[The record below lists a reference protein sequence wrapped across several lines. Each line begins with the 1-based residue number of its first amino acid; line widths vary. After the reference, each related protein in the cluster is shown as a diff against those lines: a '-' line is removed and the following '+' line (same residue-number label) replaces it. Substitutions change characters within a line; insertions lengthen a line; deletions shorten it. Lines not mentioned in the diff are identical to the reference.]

1 MKQVLQNFRSGE
13 LSVQDVPP
21 PVLRPGGVL
30 VHTSFSLISAG
41 TERSTVETARHSLVG
56 KALNRP
62 DLVSQVVDTV
72 KHEGLASTYRKVR
85 SRLNQVK
92 PLGYSTSGVV
102 VAVGDGAQDFRTGDR
117 IACAGAGFASH
128 AETNFVP
135 ANLCARVP
143 EQVSLEA
150 ACYTTVGAIALHGI
164 RQSGARVG
172 EVAAVIGLGLVGQLT
187 VQLLKAAGCQVVGY
201 DPDPEAGRMAAFSGA
216 DQTSDTVDG
225 VIESCRALTAGRG
238 ADCILITAGTK
249 SNEPVELAAKLA
261 RDRARV
267 VVVGLVGMDLPR
279 HLYYEK
285 ELELRVSR
293 SYGPG
298 RYDPQYEEKGI
309 DYPVGYVRWT
319 ERRNMEAF
327 LSLAGQGK
335 IRPEM
340 LTTHR
345 FAIEQAAAAYD
356 VIVGKSAGGDG
367 AIPRSTGDGE
377 VLDGKSHSS
386 GYRCGVVLAYNDAR
400 AHLASKVVNTS
411 ARRHATGRIGVGFIG
426 AGNFARGVL
435 LPAIVRSGNVR
446 LTGVA
451 SATGVS
457 SKNTAE
463 QFGFAYST
471 SDYLEVVDDP
481 ATACVFVATRHDA
494 HARITAECLKRGKSV
509 YVEKPLAITEESLR
523 EVVDCAGSAAGH
535 LFVGYNRRFSP
546 LGVDAKKRFAGRS
559 GPMSIIY
566 RINAGRLP
574 AGHWALDPDQGGGR
588 IVGECCHFVDFVQ
601 FLTDSLP
608 ARVSAESVPD
618 LSASGAADDSC
629 TISLRMTDGSIAS
642 IAYCASGDPALGKER
657 IEVFCDGSIATIDDF
672 RAGTF
677 MQAGKRSKLGSGRH
691 DKGHAAEIA
700 AFIDVISGKCGSP
713 FTLESLAATT
723 LTTFAVN
730 ESLRTSRS
738 CAIDV
743 DTQWRN

>member
-1 MKQVLQNFRSGE
+1 
-13 LSVQDVPP
+13 
-21 PVLRPGGVL
+21 
-30 VHTSFSLISAG
+30 
-41 TERSTVETARHSLVG
+41 
-56 KALNRP
+56 
-62 DLVSQVVDTV
+62 
-72 KHEGLASTYRKVR
+72 
-85 SRLNQVK
+85 
-92 PLGYSTSGVV
+92 
-102 VAVGDGAQDFRTGDR
+102 
-117 IACAGAGFASH
+117 
-128 AETNFVP
+128 
-135 ANLCARVP
+135 
-143 EQVSLEA
+143 
-150 ACYTTVGAIALHGI
+150 
-164 RQSGARVG
+164 
-172 EVAAVIGLGLVGQLT
+172 
-187 VQLLKAAGCQVVGY
+187 
-201 DPDPEAGRMAAFSGA
+201 MAALSGA
-216 DQTSDTVDG
+216 DQVSDFPDG
-225 VIESCRALTAGRG
+225 AIEGCRAVTVGRG

-249 SNEPVELAAKLA
+249 SNQPVELAARLA

-285 ELELRVSR
+285 ELELKVSR

-319 ERRNMEAF
+319 EKRNMEAF
-327 LSLAGQGK
+327 LSLVGQGK
-335 IRPEM
+335 VKPEM

-345 FAIEQAAAAYD
+345 FAIEHAADAYD
-356 VIVGKSAGGDG
+356 VIVGKPAIDDG
-367 AIPRSTGDGE
+367 AANLRSTAAE
-377 VLDGKSHSS
+377 RVLDGGRHSA
-386 GYRCGVVLAYNDAR
+386 GYRCGVVLAYQDTSA
-400 AHLASKVVNTS
+400 ALASKVVNIS
-411 ARRHATGRIGVGFIG
+411 AKKHTTGQIGVGFIG

-435 LPAIVRSGNVR
+435 LPAIVRSSNVR

-471 SDYLEVVDDP
+471 SDYLEVLDDP
-481 ATACVFVATRHDA
+481 ATTCVFVATRHDA
-494 HARITAECLKRGKSV
+494 HARIAAECLKRGKSV

-523 EVVDCAGSAAGH
+523 EVVDCAGSSPGH

-546 LGVDAKKRFAGRS
+546 LGVEVRKKFTGRS
-559 GPMSIIY
+559 SSMSIIY

-588 IVGECCHFVDFVQ
+588 VVGECCHFVDFVQ

-608 ARVSAESVPD
+608 ARVSAEGVPA
-618 LSASGAADDSC
+618 LSASGAGDDSC
-629 TISLRMTDGSIAS
+629 TVSLRMTDGSIAS

-657 IEVFCDGSIATIDDF
+657 VEVFCDGSIAIIDDF
-672 RAGTF
+672 KAGTF
-677 MQAGKRSKLGSGRH
+677 MHAGKSSKLGSGRH

-723 LTTFAVN
+723 LTTLAVN
-730 ESLRTSRS
+730 ESLRSSQS

-743 DTQWRN
+743 DALDITR